1 MNTTHPI
8 KTNVVHASQGNESLD
23 VANGVHV

>member
-8 KTNVVHASQGNESLD
+8 RTNAVHASQGKENID